1 MARRP
6 PIRALV
12 FDAGHTLLEMDY
24 ARLTAYLVSRG
35 HDLGEAAVT
44 GAERR
49 ARIRLDVEREAQA
62 TRGRTG
68 GGTLRPLSG
77 GLSRNRGRRGT
88 DRDRRMAARLQRPDR
103 AVPPGRR
110 RTGEGPSAC
119 A

>member
-49 ARIRLDVEREAQA
+49 ARIRLAVEREAQA
-62 TRGRTG
+62 TRGH
-68 GGTLRPLSG
+68 
-77 GLSRNRGRRGT
+77 
-88 DRDRRMAARLQRPDR
+88 
-103 AVPPGRR
+103 
-110 RTGEGPSAC
+110 TGEGGYVRYLVDYLGIEDDAERTAMAEC
-119 A
+119 RAGFTFRIGRGT